1 MAHDPLLPRRSADA
15 GTIPEK
21 EVLTYRLV
29 AALGGLAVLGFG
41 FVYRAVLPGADDSWL
56 YRFVVAAVCWVV
68 AGLSFGRQRPLLLR
82 AMYGLFGVITGW
94 VLLLMLHND
103 FAPEYGFGLVVI
115 VAIIS
120 VLFRSTRALA
130 LYGAFTLAGVAAVAA
145 QVPAPR
151 VSPMLFGS
159 YLVVILV
166 LFYVVVRLRLRG
178 ERDLA
183 ASEQRYALAALGAH
197 DGLWDWDLRAGTV
210 YLSRRWKEIVGA
222 AEDEI
227 GADPAAWFSRIHPD
241 DRARVHAELV
251 KPGEPSGSLLQ
262 SEHRIAHADGTHRWV
277 LVRGVRVV
285 DRHGATVRMAG
296 SMTDVSERKRVEQQL
311 LHDALHD
318 PLTGL
323 PNRGLFLDRLER
335 AIASAQRHPERQFSV
350 FFLDLDRFKVV
361 NDRVGH
367 VGADQVLVA
376 LARRLEACLRH
387 GDTVARLGG
396 DEFALLVHDVGTPSA
411 LAHRLQH
418 ELARPF
424 DVAGQ
429 QVLMTA
435 SVGIAVSSIGYRR
448 PEDVLRDA
456 DAAMYRAKNRGRA
469 RFEIADAELH
479 ARSLEQLET
488 ESQLREAVETNQL
501 RLHFQP
507 IVVMESRELV
517 GFEALLRWQHP
528 ERGLRPPDD
537 FIPLAEQTGMIMA
550 LGSWALREACRQ
562 MEEWRRAYAVS
573 EPLWLSVNLS
583 SRHFMHPQLV
593 QEIQDILR
601 ETGFPPDRL
610 RLEITESVIMDDPA
624 AVGQIL
630 HRLRESGIRVAVDDF
645 GTGYSSLAYL
655 HRLPLDTLKI
665 DKSFVHD
672 MHLDPALVAV
682 IQTVISLSGSLQLET
697 VAEGV
702 ETDEESRALQGM
714 GCRYGQGFLFSHPL
728 APDAAGRMLAEL
740 GGAAVGVR

>member
-1 MAHDPLLPRRSADA
+1 MPHDLHLPHRAA
-15 GTIPEK
+15 NPGAIAEK

-29 AALGGLAVLGFG
+29 AALATVPVLAFGL
-41 FVYRAVLPGADDSWL
+41 VYRAVLPSPVDPWA
-56 YRFVVAAVCWVV
+56 YRFVVAAVCLVVV
-68 AGLSFGRQRPLLLR
+68 ALSFGQRRPLLLR
-82 AMYGLFGVITGW
+82 AMYALFGVITGW
-94 VLLLMLHND
+94 VTYLLLLNQ
-103 FAPEYGFGLVVI
+103 FAPEYALGLVVI
-115 VAIIS
+115 CAVIS
-120 VLFRSTRALA
+120 VLFPSPRALA
-130 LYGAFTLAGVAAVAA
+130 AYGALTLAGVAAVAA
-145 QVPAPR
+145 LVPAPR
-151 VSPMLFGS
+151 LSPVLFGS

-166 LFYVVVRLRLRG
+166 LFFVVVRNRLRA
-178 ERDLA
+178 ERELA
-183 ASEQRYALAALGAH
+183 HSEQRYALAALGAH

-210 YLSRRWKEIVGA
+210 YFSPRWAEIVGMGGR
-222 AEDEI
+222 EM
-227 GADPAAWFSRIHPD
+227 GTDPAAWFARIHPD
-241 DRARVHAELV
+241 DRRRVHAELTR
-251 KPGEPSGSLLQ
+251 PGEPAGSLFEC
-262 SEHRIAHADGTHRWV
+262 EHRIAHEDGEYRWV
-277 LVRGVRVV
+277 VLRGVRVV

-296 SMTDVSERKRVEQQL
+296 SLTDVSERKRFEQQL
-311 LHDALHD
+311 VHDALHD
-318 PLTGL
+318 SLTGL

-335 AIASAQRHPERQFSV
+335 AIAYAQRHPEQHFAV
-350 FFLDLDRFKVV
+350 FFMDLDRFKVI

-367 VGADQVLVA
+367 VAADQVLVA
-376 LARRLEACLRH
+376 VARRLEACLRH

-396 DEFALLVHDVGTPSA
+396 DEFALLAHDVANPSA
-411 LAHRLQH
+411 LAHRIQH

-424 DVAGQ
+424 DAAGQ
-429 QVLMTA
+429 QVLVTA
-435 SVGIAVSSIGYRR
+435 SVGIALSSIGLGR

-456 DAAMYRAKNRGRA
+456 DAAMYRAKGRGRA

-479 ARSLEQLET
+479 ARSLEQLEL
-488 ESQLREAVETNQL
+488 ESQLRDALEQDQL

-528 ERGLRPPDD
+528 VRGLRSPDD
-537 FIPLAEQTGMIMA
+537 FIPLAEQTGMIMSI
-550 LGSWALREACRQ
+550 GRWALREGCRQ
-562 MEEWRRAYAVS
+562 MEEWRRAYALS

-583 SRHFMHPQLV
+583 SRQFLHPQLV
-593 QEIQDILR
+593 QEIQEVLR

-630 HRLRESGIRVAVDDF
+630 HRLRETGIRVAVDDF

-665 DKSFVHD
+665 DRSFVHD

-702 ETDEESRALQGM
+702 ETDEESQALQGM
-714 GCRYGQGFLFSHPL
+714 GCRFGQGYFFSHPL
-728 APDAAGRMLAEL
+728 APDAAERMLSDL
-740 GGAAVGVR
+740 HGAGVGS

>member
-1 MAHDPLLPRRSADA
+1 MGHATHA
-15 GTIPEK
+15 GVVPEK

-29 AALGGLAVLGFG
+29 AALASVVVLAFG
-41 FVYRAVLPGADDSWL
+41 FVYRAVLPGAVDPWL
-56 YRFVVAAVCWVV
+56 YRFVVSGACLVIV
-68 AGLSFGRQRPLLLR
+68 GLSFGPRRPLLLR
-82 AMYGLFGVITGW
+82 GMYALFGIITGW
-94 VLLLMLHND
+94 VTYLLLLND
-103 FAPEYGFGLVVI
+103 FAPEYALGLVVI
-115 VAIIS
+115 CAVIS
-120 VLFRSTRALA
+120 TLVPSTRGLA
-130 LYGAFTLAGVAAVAA
+130 LYGVLTMAGVAAVAA
-145 QVPAPR
+145 RVPAPR
-151 VSPMLFGS
+151 VSPLLFGS

-166 LFYVVVRLRLRG
+166 LFFVVVRNRLRA
-178 ERDLA
+178 ERELA

-210 YLSRRWKEIVGA
+210 YLSPRWKEIVGLG
-222 AEDEI
+222 EREI
-227 GADPAAWFSRIHPD
+227 GTDPAAWFARIHPD
-241 DRARVHAELV
+241 DRRRVHAELT
-251 KPGEPSGSLLQ
+251 KPDQPSGSLFEC
-262 SEHRIAHADGTHRWV
+262 EHRIAHADGSERWV

-296 SMTDVSERKRVEQQL
+296 SQTDVSERKRFEEQL
-311 LHDALHD
+311 VHDALHD

-335 AIASAQRHPERQFSV
+335 AIAQAHRHPERQFAV

-367 VGADQVLVA
+367 VAADQVLVA
-376 LARRLEACLRH
+376 LARRLEACLRQ
-387 GDTVARLGG
+387 DDSVARLGG
-396 DEFALLVHDVGTPSA
+396 DEFALLAHDVGNPSA
-411 LAHRLQH
+411 LAHRIQH

-424 DVAGQ
+424 DAAGQ
-429 QVLMTA
+429 QVLVTA
-435 SVGIAVSSIGYRR
+435 SVGIAVSSIGFAR

-456 DAAMYRAKNRGRA
+456 DAAMYRAKARGRA

-479 ARSLEQLET
+479 ARSLEQLEM
-488 ESQLREAVETNQL
+488 ESQLREAVETDQL

-517 GFEALLRWQHP
+517 GFEALLRWEHP
-528 ERGLRPPDD
+528 VRGLRSPDD
-537 FIPLAEQTGMIMA
+537 FIPLAEQTGMIMSI
-550 LGSWALREACRQ
+550 GRWALREACRQ
-562 MEEWRRAYAVS
+562 MEEWRRAWAVS

-583 SRHFMHPQLV
+583 SRQFLHPQLV
-593 QEIQDILR
+593 QEIQDVLA

-624 AVGQIL
+624 AVGAIL
-630 HRLRESGIRVAVDDF
+630 HRLRDSGIRVAVDDF

-702 ETDEESRALQGM
+702 ETDEEALALQGM
-714 GCRYGQGFLFSHPL
+714 GCRFGQGFLFSHPL
-728 APDAAGRMLAEL
+728 NPEAAGRLLADL
-740 GGAAVGVR
+740 HGAGVGS